1 MLSLTSLSRGG
12 GLLPRFSSYVVWT
25 TKKVCFSSQPLLE
38 KGKLQAFDEAIMFLQ
53 SQGIPPSQLSEKVS
67 FHNGQVDFSKP
78 GFQKLGLQ
86 HFIQHRREH
95 LMLFAKQR
103 HVFKDFFPT
112 ADLNAEV
119 HLATSHN
126 ERIDFCSE
134 CPPLKVR
141 NEGLMLFNSRSL
153 VLHT

>member
-1 MLSLTSLSRGG
+1 
-12 GLLPRFSSYVVWT
+12 
-25 TKKVCFSSQPLLE
+25 
-38 KGKLQAFDEAIMFLQ
+38 
-53 SQGIPPSQLSEKVS
+53 
-67 FHNGQVDFSKP
+67 
-78 GFQKLGLQ
+78 
-86 HFIQHRREH
+86 
-95 LMLFAKQR
+95 MLFAKQR